1 MTIECR
7 LALDDL
13 LRTTIDDRFKGVP
26 SRTPGFPLHDIG
38 RQGWSIRNGDLPLPL
53 LVANAA
59 ALEHN
64 ITLMQRYC
72 DQKGVYLAPHGKTTM
87 SPQIFRRQLDAGA
100 WGMTVATVE
109 QLAVYRRYGVNRTI
123 LANQVVGAGNLRL
136 LAEELRASP
145 DLELLVFVDSSQ
157 GVRDLELMA
166 REMLERPVDVLLEI
180 GYAGGRTGA
189 RNSASVE
196 AILAELTL
204 SPHVRLK
211 GLAAFEGLLPDL
223 YSRRDAE
230 IRSLLRALVRQV
242 DDLLAGGRLPDA
254 FIVTAG
260 GSAAFDLVVEEL
272 AGRWPGRATI
282 ILRSGCYVTHDH
294 GIYAATSPL
303 ATGSDP
309 LRPALEL
316 WAYVQS
322 RPEPELAYATF
333 GRRDA
338 PYDTGFP
345 IPIARIARGET
356 RKVAVDGIVVE
367 GLNDQHARL
376 RVPLGCDLAVGDILI
391 FGISH
396 PCSAFDRWRL
406 LMVVDDQDRVTDGLL
421 TFF

>member
-1 MTIECR
+1 
-7 LALDDL
+7 LKSSPHLVLDDL
-13 LRTTIDDRFKGVP
+13 LRTRIDDRFKGVP
-26 SRTPGFPLHDIG
+26 SQTPGFLLEDIG
-38 RQGWSIRNGDLPLPL
+38 AHGWSIRDGDLPLPL

-64 ITLMQRYC
+64 IALMQRYC
-72 DQKGVYLAPHGKTTM
+72 DQNGVYLSPHGKTTM

-109 QLAVYRRYGVNRTI
+109 QLAVYRRYGVTRAI
-123 LANQVVGAGNLRL
+123 LANQVAGAGNLRL
-136 LAEELRASP
+136 LARELRSP
-145 DLELLVFVDSSQ
+145 DLELLVFVDSPQ
-157 GVRDLELMA
+157 GVRDLEAMA
-166 REMLERPVDVLLEI
+166 RDELQRPVDVLLEI
-180 GYAGGRTGA
+180 GYDGGRTGA
-189 RNSASVE
+189 RNASAVE
-196 AILAELTL
+196 AIVAELAL
-204 SPHVRLK
+204 SAHVRLR
-211 GLAAFEGLLPDL
+211 GVAAFEGLLPDL
-223 YSRRDAE
+223 HSRRDAE
-230 IRSLLRALVRQV
+230 IRNLLRTLTRLINN
-242 DDLLAGGRLPDA
+242 LLADGRLPEA

-294 GIYAATSPL
+294 GLYAMTSPL
-303 ATGSDP
+303 AGGSDP

-338 PYDTGFP
+338 PYDTGLP
-345 IPIARIARGET
+345 TPIARIARGE
-356 RKVAVDGIVVE
+356 RQKVGVDGIVVE

-376 RVPLGCDLAVGDILI
+376 RVPLESDLAVGDILI

-396 PCSAFDRWRL
+396 PCSAFDRWKL
-406 LMVVDDQDRVTDGLL
+406 LMLVDDQDRVTDGLL